1 MGLLQI
7 GTRDFGEL
15 EIAPQDIIT
24 FEGAIFGFEEYR
36 EFVFLFQE
44 DVSEHF
50 VWLQSTQEPDLCF
63 ILVDPALVAADYRPD
78 IPQDAARLLGPGEY
92 MCWVTTVIK
101 ERFEDSTVNLRS
113 PIVVNPAT
121 RKAAQVILEEEYP
134 LQHPLLS
141 RKEGA

>member
-1 MGLLQI
+1 MLI
-7 GTRDFGEL
+7 RTRDFGEIQ
-15 EIAPQDIIT
+15 IAPQDIIT
-24 FEGAIFGFEEYR
+24 FEGAIFGFEDYR

-63 ILVDPALVAADYRPD
+63 ILVDPALTEEEYRPH
-78 IPQDAARLLGPGEY
+78 IPDSIVQLLEPGEY

-101 ERFEDSTVNLRS
+101 ERFEDSTVNLKS

-121 RKAAQVILEEEYP
+121 RKAAQVILEQEYP